1 MRVDILTLF
10 PGLFAGPFAEG
21 MVRKAVESGIC
32 TLRVHD
38 LRDWAQ
44 GPHRVADD
52 YAFGGGPGM
61 VLKPEP
67 IVAAVEALR
76 GEGAGPLV
84 YLTPQGERFDQALA
98 WRLAGEP
105 ALTLLCGRYEG
116 IDQRVLDLLAPREVS
131 IGDYV
136 LTGGELPAMVLVEA
150 VVRLLPGVL
159 AAGAASADSFADGLL
174 EGPQYTRPRV
184 FRGRAVPDV
193 LLSGDHARIARW
205 RREQALRHTVARRPD
220 LLARAPLG
228 PADHRILDAMGP
240 RSEPQVAARGDPDGC
255 GGVPPR

>member
-10 PGLFAGPFAEG
+10 PGMFAGPFAEG

-38 LRDWAQ
+38 LRDWAE
-44 GPHRVADD
+44 GSHRVADD

-67 IVAAVEALR
+67 IAAAVEALR
-76 GEGAGPLV
+76 RDGAGPLV
-84 YLTPQGERFDQALA
+84 CLTPQGERFDQAMA
-98 WRLAGEP
+98 WRLAAEP
-105 ALTLLCGRYEG
+105 GLTLLCGRYEG
-116 IDQRVLDLLAPREVS
+116 IDQRVLDLFAPREVS

-159 AAGAASADSFADGLL
+159 ATGAATADSFSDGLL

-184 FRGRAVPDV
+184 FRERSVPDV

-205 RREQALRHTVARRPD
+205 RREQALRRTWERRPD
-220 LLARAPLG
+220 LLNGALLG
-228 PADHRILDAMGP
+228 PADRRVLEGLTSRPAGDAQVGP
-240 RSEPQVAARGDPDGC
+240 DPDAP
-255 GGVPPR
+255 GGTPRR